1 MTADGRIK
9 PDVMAMGGGAS
20 VVNIS
25 GNSEF
30 RSGTSYASPI
40 ICGLV
45 ACLWQ
50 ANPKLSNYDLLD
62 VIRKSAK
69 QASKPELPSGYGIVD
84 MQRAME
90 LAGVKVGGN

>member
-20 VVNIS
+20 VINIS

-40 ICGLV
+40 VCGLV

-62 VIRKSAK
+62 IIRKSAN
-69 QASKPELPSGYGIVD
+69 QAGKEHRVIEKPTT
-84 MQRAME
+84 
-90 LAGVKVGGN
+90 GNLLDLESILH